1 MRTKRILSIL
11 IFSLLALLLI
21 LTVLNFNS
29 PIALAQN
36 DLPGVLLQDTTPTPL
51 AQERGTEAGS
61 TDGILVMGFVIVL
74 IIVLPLAFRKAK

>member
-1 MRTKRILSIL
+1 MRTKRTLSIL

-21 LTVLNFNS
+21 LTILNFNA
-29 PIALAQN
+29 PIALARN
-36 DLPGVLLQDTTPTPL
+36 DLPGVILQQTTPTPP
-51 AQERGTEAGS
+51 AQETDAEAGS

>member
-1 MRTKRILSIL
+1 M
-11 IFSLLALLLI
+11 
-21 LTVLNFNS
+21 
-29 PIALAQN
+29 AQN
-36 DLPGVLLQDTTPTPL
+36 DLPGVLSQDTTPTPP

>member
-21 LTVLNFNS
+21 LTILNFNP
-29 PIALAQN
+29 PIAQARN
-36 DLPGVLLQDTTPTPL
+36 DLPGILLQDTTPAPP
-51 AQERGTEAGS
+51 AQERDPEAGS

-74 IIVLPLAFRKAK
+74 IIVLPIAFRKAK

>member
-11 IFSLLALLLI
+11 IFSLFALLLI
-21 LTVLNFNS
+21 LTVLNFNAPS
-29 PIALAQN
+29 ALARN
-36 DLPGVLLQDTTPTPL
+36 DLPEVLLQETTPTPP
-51 AQERGTEAGS
+51 AQERDVEAGS